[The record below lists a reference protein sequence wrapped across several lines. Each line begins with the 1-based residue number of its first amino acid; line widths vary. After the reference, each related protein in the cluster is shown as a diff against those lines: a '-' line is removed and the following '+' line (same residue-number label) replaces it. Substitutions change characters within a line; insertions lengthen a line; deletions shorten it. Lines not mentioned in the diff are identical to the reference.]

1 MADQTQQKRAFV
13 TGGSGY
19 VGSVVTEHAIAEG
32 YRVYALSRT
41 ETSDKAISELGAE
54 PVRGDL
60 SSLDVLR
67 DQSSKADVV
76 FHIASAYGFGLTEFE
91 TPKRIDMAAVK
102 AIADGLEGTNKPL
115 VITSGTLAVTPD
127 PNGVET
133 DETSP
138 LADSASL
145 ISSRLEV
152 EAYGIGLASRSI
164 RVTGIRLA
172 PYVYGRGGSGVK
184 LFMGMSLKSGAIT
197 YVDGGK
203 NHTTI
208 VHVDDAA
215 KLYLLAAQKGKAGEL
230 FNGSSATDVTVGQ
243 IFGAMAEILGM
254 PVRDLAH
261 DDAKAQLGDT
271 LAWFLSAENRASG
284 AKARRDL
291 GWEPKEVGIL
301 EDIRQGSYLAVAKG
315 LRQQSG

>member
-13 TGGSGY
+13 TGASGY

-41 ETSDKAISELGAE
+41 ESSDESISKLGAE

-60 SSLDVLR
+60 TSLDVLR

-76 FHIASAYGFGLTEFE
+76 FHIASAYGLGMTDFD

-102 AIADGLEGTNKPL
+102 AVADGLEGTNKPL
-115 VITSGTLAVTPD
+115 VITNGTLAVAPD
-127 PNGVET
+127 PTGAET

-138 LADSASL
+138 LADSAL
-145 ISSRLEV
+145 SSRMEV

-172 PYVYGRGGSGVK
+172 AYVYGRGGSGVK
-184 LFMGMSLKSGAIT
+184 LFMGMALKSGGIT
-197 YVDGGK
+197 CVDGGK
-203 NHTTI
+203 NYTTM

-215 KLYLLAAQKGKAGEL
+215 RLYLLAAQKGRAGEL
-230 FNGSSATDVTVGQ
+230 FNGSSTTDVTVRQ
-243 IFGAMAEILGM
+243 IFDAMAEILGM
-254 PVRDLAH
+254 PVRDLPY

-271 LAWFLSAENRASG
+271 FAWFLRAENRASG
-284 AKARRDL
+284 AKARTDL

-301 EDIRQGSYLAVAKG
+301 EDIRKGSYPAVAKD
-315 LRQQSG
+315 LRQVSG